1 MLKPSII
8 CIATTGTMPRK
19 ENDHAVTVTVEER
32 IR

>member
-8 CIATTGTMPRK
+8 CVAITGTMPRK
-19 ENDHAVTVTVEER
+19 EDDHAVTVTVEAR